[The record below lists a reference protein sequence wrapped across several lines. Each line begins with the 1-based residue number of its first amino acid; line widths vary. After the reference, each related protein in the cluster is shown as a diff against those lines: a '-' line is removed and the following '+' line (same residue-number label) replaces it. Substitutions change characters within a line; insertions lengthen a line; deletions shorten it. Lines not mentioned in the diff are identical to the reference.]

1 MTHPSAP
8 DTETPMQAR
17 ITDEQRDQMLQ
28 RIVTV
33 VADIR
38 KMAQLVVPAV
48 TAAATELNQAL
59 DQLRDA
65 GLLDEDFKPI
75 TTPDRPAWQSPYG
88 PPTRRR

>member
-1 MTHPSAP
+1 MTHPNTPRTDS
-8 DTETPMQAR
+8 PMQAL

-28 RIVTV
+28 RIVTL

-48 TAAATELNQAL
+48 TRAAAELNQAL

-65 GLLDEDFKPI
+65 GLLDDDYKPI
-75 TTPDRPAWQSPYG
+75 TAPDRPAWQSPYG
-88 PPTRRR
+88 PPKRRR

>member
-1 MTHPSAP
+1 MTAP
-8 DTETPMQAR
+8 Q

-48 TAAATELNQAL
+48 TAAATELQAAL
-59 DQLRDA
+59 DQLREA